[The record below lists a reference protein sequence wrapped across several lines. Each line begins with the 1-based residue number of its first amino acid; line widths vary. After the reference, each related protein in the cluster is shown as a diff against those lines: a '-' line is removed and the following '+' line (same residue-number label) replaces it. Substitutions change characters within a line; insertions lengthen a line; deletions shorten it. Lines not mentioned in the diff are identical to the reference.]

1 MDPGR
6 CPAESARAA
15 QNDRAHSSMRKA
27 SGALIMILLVCAVAS
42 ASETLLQ
49 YEHRVKRAAEQVERI
64 KKDRS
69 YAREGIPYIREL
81 LPKYEQI
88 DYQGQLVTVD
98 NTWLHTLLD
107 SLEVTSS
114 ATPTK
119 LNEVEGRLRALDERL
134 IEAEAPGSES
144 RATDANS
151 EALKNILSR
160 SEYKPKPEDPVTV
173 FLRNI
178 KNRIYDAVARIF
190 RALGRTAFGAAMS
203 VPWVEEVLIIIVLVA
218 VVVILAMMLM
228 KMDFRR
234 KKPASRKI
242 LGEEIPANQ
251 TASDIA
257 GSAMAAARAG
267 DFRTGIR
274 RLYIACLYQLADKG
288 LIDLE
293 SNSTNRDYFR
303 LVSRHSILSNPME
316 YLTDK
321 FDYFWYG
328 KYQATGED
336 FQEYLNRYTVMSDR
350 SASITA

>member
-1 MDPGR
+1 MR
-6 CPAESARAA
+6 RLLSALVLLFLACACALAA
-15 QNDRAHSSMRKA
+15 D
-27 SGALIMILLVCAVAS
+27 
-42 ASETLLQ
+42 TLLQ

-81 LPKYEQI
+81 LPKYEQV

-107 SLEVTSS
+107 SYEVAPS

-119 LNEVEGRLRALDERL
+119 LNEIEGRLRALDERL
-134 IEAEAPGSES
+134 IEAEAPRSES
-144 RATDANS
+144 QATDANA
-151 EALKNILSR
+151 EALRNILSR
-160 SEYKPKPEDPVTV
+160 SEYRPKPEDPLTV

-178 KNRIYDAVARIF
+178 KNKIFDAIARLL
-190 RALGRTAFGAAMS
+190 RALGRTAVGAAIGLG
-203 VPWVEEVLIIIVLVA
+203 WVEEVLIVIVLAAVL
-218 VVVILAMMLM
+218 VVVVRMLM
-228 KMDFRR
+228 KMDFKR
-234 KKPASRKI
+234 KKRTSRKV
-242 LGEEIPANQ
+242 LGEEIPANM
-251 TASDIA
+251 TAGDIA

-274 RLYIACLYQLADKG
+274 KLYIACLYQLADKG

-316 YLTDK
+316 YLTDR

-328 KYQATGED
+328 KYQATGDD

-350 SASITA
+350 ASSITA